1 MEVEKVSKA
10 KFKRGAK
17 YIGNAVTI
25 LSVIYIAISVGRMDI
40 DINRLPNKEKVLIW
54 SALGIVITIISLF
67 LLSYSWMQPLQWLGN
82 KKINFLNISS
92 IYLKSNIGKYLPGN
106 VAHYVERNLFAM
118 NIGIRQV
125 YIAISSGLECIIIV
139 VTAIGISVLFSYKE
153 LVRVFDSFGI
163 LKWIK
168 IGLAAGVVLFVVLSI
183 IFLHIPKV
191 KNILKDIRST
201 ATIKSGFGV
210 LIKMIVCDAIMLYGN
225 GICFSIICWSISG
238 TVIDAKQFMYFINCY
253 ILAWV
258 VGYCIPGAP
267 GGIGVRELVIIL
279 LVQNTVNSDLVVL
292 TALIHR
298 IVTILGDLSGY
309 GISIGIK
316 TYLRKKNFKKDCFI

>member
-92 IYLKSNIGKYLPGN
+92 IYLRSNIGKYLPGN

-309 GISIGIK
+309 GISRGIK